1 MRFLWLKDTTKPPS
15 RDNIRELRFT
25 RVPFGVNA
33 SSFLLNMSIKYA
45 LERDF
50 GNRLKEEILANTYVD
65 NVLIDADSTREC
77 ILEQMEC
84 KETSLRM
91 NMNLREFMSNNTKVM
106 GIIPAQDRMTDN
118 QQPVKFLG
126 LKWDPHAD
134 TLNVPINIR
143 SAHVSSKRSALR
155 VFASTFDPLGFFTP
169 LLVRAKMFIQDLW
182 QSGHLWDDPLDSET
196 TQKWNQMVQE
206 IVDCKVHVPR
216 FVGHASDNRYDIVV
230 CSDASKR
237 VYAVAVYVITQ
248 SAGSKPN
255 STLIFAKAKLTA
267 PGATT
272 ISRMELLACHMAA
285 KTDYSTTERLV
296 IREYYRER
304 IEQLDSLSI
313 KKFRTE
319 QDNDGVIRVRQRMV
333 QAEME
338 QTSKNPILLVPDH
351 PLTNMIIMRQQGRFY
366 PYPESPDLPAV
377 IRTRIWSCVRLTSL
391 FSNPY
396 FGLGRLSNTTPS
408 RYEELSNESYKS
420 ITSYH
425 ADLRKTS
432 DHFWEL
438 WQKEYLAALAEKNA
452 TRSPRKQAAKREP
465 RVGDVV
471 LIRQEN
477 KARSMWP
484 IGLVLELFTSKDRLP
499 RSALLRAGKK
509 NILERSVNQLVP
521 LEVTASD
528 VNNLER
534 RKTSPAPTRIQPPR
548 AVKKLSAL
556 ARTQQ

>member
-1 MRFLWLKDTTKPPS
+1 
-15 RDNIRELRFT
+15 
-25 RVPFGVNA
+25 
-33 SSFLLNMSIKYA
+33 MSIKYA

-155 VFASTFDPLGFFTP
+155 
-169 LLVRAKMFIQDLW
+169 DLW

-366 PYPESPDLPAV
+366 PYPESPDLPA
-377 IRTRIWSCVRLTSL
+377 
-391 FSNPY
+391 
-396 FGLGRLSNTTPS
+396 GRLSNTTPS

>member
-1 MRFLWLKDTTKPPS
+1 MLRKSDVCCQIEDKANCDQSPCDSSTQSQMPGNQYGAYVQNAGREAILVLPLQCPQNITTLTFGGHEFTEESARVTLTLWDQYDEP
-15 RDNIRELRFT
+15 
-25 RVPFGVNA
+25 
-33 SSFLLNMSIKYA
+33 
-45 LERDF
+45 
-50 GNRLKEEILANTYVD
+50 
-65 NVLIDADSTREC
+65 VLIHLWTREV
-77 ILEQMEC
+77 I
-84 KETSLRM
+84 T
-91 NMNLREFMSNNTKVM
+91 TV
-106 GIIPAQDRMTDN
+106 P
-118 QQPVKFLG
+118 PVE
-126 LKWDPHAD
+126 
-134 TLNVPINIR
+134 
-143 SAHVSSKRSALR
+143 
-155 VFASTFDPLGFFTP
+155 
-169 LLVRAKMFIQDLW
+169 DL
-182 QSGHLWDDPLDSET
+182 DDPENSPADEKVPVDVLIG
-196 TQKWNQMVQE
+196 
-206 IVDCKVHVPR
+206 IVYYWKI
-216 FVGHASDNRYDIVV
+216 VGLRKN
-230 CSDASKR
+230 
-237 VYAVAVYVITQ
+237 
-248 SAGSKPN
+248 
-255 STLIFAKAKLTA
+255 
-267 PGATT
+267 
-272 ISRMELLACHMAA
+272 
-285 KTDYSTTERLV
+285 ERLPSGLILSQTRFGPV
-296 IREYYRER
+296 ISGL
-304 IEQLDSLSI
+304 IDLGSSNVTSVVTLLSN
-313 KKFRTE
+313 TV
-319 QDNDGVIRVRQRMV
+319 QDNDHAETDELVRSLFGLDAVGSQDPACASVDVQVIERFYRTVRVINGSIYV
-333 QAEME
+333 KFPWK
-338 QTSKNPILLVPDH
+338 SDH
-351 PLTNMIIMRQQGRFY
+351 PPLADNKALAVRRLESEYDKLHAIPSAWTEYCQTFEQQLQSGII
-366 PYPESPDLPAV
+366 EDVTDIPATGPNIYYITHQAV
-377 IRTRIWSCVRLTSL
+377 YKKDIIRTRIWSCVRLTSL